1 MKLLHLTTMA
11 LLASP
16 SLIIP
21 ANFLSSDNLQAY
33 DGDKDAFTTESQRLS
48 SVDQP
53 WIVVRKHDRKLEFYS
68 GKKLLKTYKIALG
81 FNPEPD
87 KEREGD
93 GATPE
98 GEFYVFVKN
107 IKSAYYLSLGLSYPN
122 EEDARRGL
130 KDGLIS
136 AAEYDAILKAIRSK
150 KMPPQYTKL
159 GGLIYIHGHGTA
171 KDWTWGCVALEND
184 DINELFD
191 VVEVG
196 TPVTIKH

>member
-1 MKLLHLTTMA
+1 MA
-11 LLASP
+11 LLPSL

-21 ANFLSSDNLQAY
+21 PNFLSSDNLQAY
-33 DGDKDAFTTESQRLS
+33 DGDKDAFTTASQRLS

-53 WIVVRKHDRKLEFYS
+53 RIVVRKHDRKLELYS
-68 GKKLLKTYKIALG
+68 GKKLLRTYKIALG

-130 KDGLIS
+130 QDGLIN
-136 AAEYDAILKAIRSK
+136 AAEYDAILKAIRSQ

>member
-1 MKLLHLTTMA
+1 MA
-11 LLASP
+11 VMASL
-16 SLIIP
+16 SLITP
-21 ANFLSSDNLQAY
+21 PNFLSDNGQLY
-33 DGDKDAFTTESQRLS
+33 KGNKDAFATQGQTLS
-48 SVDQP
+48 NVDHP
-53 WIVVRKHDRKLEFYS
+53 RIVVRKHDRKLELYS
-68 GKKLLKTYKIALG
+68 GKNLLKTYKIALG

-122 EEDARRGL
+122 EEDAKRGL
-130 KDGLIS
+130 RDGLINGS
-136 AAEYDAILKAIRSK
+136 EYDAIIKAIQSK
-150 KMPPQYTKL
+150 KMPPQYTRL

-184 DINELFD
+184 DIKELFD

-196 TPVTIKH
+196 TPVTIRH

>member
-1 MKLLHLTTMA
+1 MA
-11 LLASP
+11 LLASLSP
-16 SLIIP
+16 ITPLS
-21 ANFLSSDNLQAY
+21 FLSNTLQTY
-33 DGDKDAFTTESQRLS
+33 KGDKDALTSQGQRLNH
-48 SVDQP
+48 VDQP
-53 WIVVRKHDRKLEFYS
+53 RLVVRKHDRMLELHS

-130 KDGLIS
+130 KDGLIN

-184 DINELFD
+184 DIKELFD